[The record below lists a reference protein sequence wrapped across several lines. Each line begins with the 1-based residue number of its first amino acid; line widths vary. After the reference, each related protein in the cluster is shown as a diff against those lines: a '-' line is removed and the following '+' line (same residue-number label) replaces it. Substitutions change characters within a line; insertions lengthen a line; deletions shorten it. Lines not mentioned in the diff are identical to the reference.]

1 MKSLVSESKPF
12 QSHFK
17 AEIPDQAMQEAQLS
31 HSKLKYKFLIDS
43 EAELY
48 MCLIP
53 CIRFGI
59 LTRPKLTII
68 IFVSKFLV
76 VKAQFR

>member
-48 MCLIP
+48 MYL
-53 CIRFGI
+53 
-59 LTRPKLTII
+59 RPKLTII